1 MLMSHQEIDVI
12 DFGAHL
18 YPEVPQSDDN
28 PNKAMDRLLR
38 EWKPDLLFDRFDDAG
53 IDGAALSQPYYMG
66 HHDAEATRTANDAL
80 LEMVDEHDTLYGL
93 AAIPVADGADEAA
106 GEFERALKA
115 GYHGGALETS
125 SDGSVLTA
133 EGIRPVFD
141 VAERYD
147 APILVHPKLDDTL
160 HPDAFDDR
168 YALNS
173 VFGREASLSA
183 SICTVIHTGILDEYT
198 DLNLVFHHFGGN
210 IGAMMGRIKHR
221 LEDGRWPDQAHVKTF
236 DEFKEQLEERIYID
250 SAGFLGYQ
258 DPVNTAL
265 RQFPDS
271 QLLFGTDA
279 PFGARDVTELTE
291 MRESIERA
299 ASKRDGNAILGGNAL
314 ELLANT

>member
-1 MLMSHQEIDVI
+1 MSRQETDVI

-28 PNKAMDRLLR
+28 PNKEMDRMLR
-38 EWKPDLLFDRFDDAG
+38 EWQPDLLFDRFSEAG
-53 IDGAALSQPYYMG
+53 IDGAVLSQPYYMG
-66 HHDAEATRTANDAL
+66 HNNTEETATANDAL
-80 LEMVDEHDTLYGL
+80 LEVVNQHDKLYGL
-93 AAIPVADGADEAA
+93 AAIPVAAGADDAA
-106 GEFERALKA
+106 NEFERALEA

-125 SDGSVLTA
+125 SG
-133 EGIRPVFD
+133 GIGLADDELRPVFD

-147 APILVHPKLDDTL
+147 APILVHPKLDNSI

-173 VFGREASLSA
+173 VFGREAALSA
-183 SICTVIHTGILDEYT
+183 SICTVIHKEILDEYT
-198 DLNLVFHHFGGN
+198 DLDLVFHHLGGN

-221 LEDGRWPDQAHVKTF
+221 LEDGRWPDQANVKTF
-236 DEFKEQLEERIYID
+236 DDFKDQLEERVYID

-271 QLLFGTDA
+271 QILFGTDS
-279 PFGARDVTELTE
+279 PFGARNVAELIR

-299 ASKRDGNAILGGNAL
+299 ASKRDGDAILGGNAL
-314 ELLANT
+314 ELLTNT